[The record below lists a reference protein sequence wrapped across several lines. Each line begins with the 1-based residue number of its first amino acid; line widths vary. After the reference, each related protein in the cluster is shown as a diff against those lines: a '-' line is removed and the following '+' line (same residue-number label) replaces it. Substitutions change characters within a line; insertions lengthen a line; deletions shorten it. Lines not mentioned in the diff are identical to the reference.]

1 MSDKNKKT
9 KLKRKFISLDVKI
22 QILDCIMKGEKV
34 SHIAKTLNLNE
45 ATIRTIKKNEKK
57 IRSAVTVGSSI
68 SAKYASRP
76 RVPIIENMEKA
87 LSIWIDDSCQ
97 KRFHWR
103 GILLNKELLKFT
115 NTKIEVA

>member
-22 QILDCIMKGEKV
+22 QILDRIMKGEKV
-34 SHIAKTLNLNE
+34 SRIAKTLNLNK

-76 RVPIIENMEKA
+76 RVPIIEKMEKA

-97 KRFHWR
+97 KKIPLD
-103 GILLNKELLKFT
+103 GNIIKQKALKIYKHQ
-115 NTKIEVA
+115 N